1 MVDGVGKEGNKCRWR
16 MWFLVVCEIVAMMN
30 FGIVK
35 RFEMN
40 RMIERS
46 DSEHS
51 FRLVIC
57 VMDPKNHIMFTL
69 TKVIEFE

>member
-1 MVDGVGKEGNKCRWR
+1 MVDGVGKEGNRCGWG
-16 MWFLVVCEIVAMMN
+16 MCLLVVCEIVAMMN
-30 FGIVK
+30 FNIVK